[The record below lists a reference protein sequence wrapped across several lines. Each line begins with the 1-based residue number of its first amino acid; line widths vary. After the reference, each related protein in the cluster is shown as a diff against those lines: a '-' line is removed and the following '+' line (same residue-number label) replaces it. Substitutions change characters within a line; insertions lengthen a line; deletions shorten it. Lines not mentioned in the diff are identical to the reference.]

1 VAYSPRGLYPLRI
14 EKGMIVPDSI
24 ARAVSERGLRG
35 GVVIAIGG
43 LSYAEIGVYDRWK
56 KEYHVSVYEARED
69 ETLEAAPIVGNYLV
83 TSSGHISVH
92 LHANLAWRRDRV
104 AGHLLKGVVDPFLE
118 VFLLEVGDVVREV
131 FFHRDT

>member
-1 VAYSPRGLYPLRI
+1 VAYSLKGIYPIRL

-43 LSYAEIGVYDRWK
+43 LSYAEIGVYDRSEK
-56 KEYHVSVYEARED
+56 KYHVSAYEARED

-104 AGHLLKGVVDPFLE
+104 AGHLVRGVVDPFLE